1 MPAAPVTSGPV
12 IDPAKCRL
20 MSVDEKRELVRD
32 LSKSPESA
40 PDRLQSWTRREIVE
54 ILCSDLGRERKY
66 TGLSKQRMLDYL
78 FRLVSGKSSGPVE
91 HVQEKEKGREKGKE
105 REKESIP
112 EPNTTN
118 HHQSP
123 AKRPRKSDNPSRLPI
138 ITNNSAAS
146 DVTGPTNNSR
156 FCQNVACRAIL
167 RDNFCRRCSCCICFS
182 YDDNKDPSLWL
193 SCSSDQHLQK
203 DTCGFSCHLECA
215 LKDERTG
222 ILQSGQC
229 KKLDGGYY
237 CTRCWK
243 QNDLLGS
250 WKKQLVI
257 AKDARRLDVL
267 CHRIYLSHKI
277 LVSTEKYLVLHEIVD
292 TALKKLEAE
301 VGPISGA
308 PNMSRGI
315 VSRLTVGAEV
325 QKLCA
330 QAIDAMESLFSG
342 VSPAGSRIPR
352 PCMVPPNFVK
362 FEAITQTSVM
372 VFLDLVHY
380 PMLAQEATS
389 FNIWHRMAVTEA
401 YLTNPTGII
410 LPPSKKLPVTGL
422 APATSYIFKIIAFK
436 NSIEL
441 GSWEIRTKTSYQK
454 DDPRGSMPGGTRLG
468 HNSESLKANSDG
480 QSDPSSEGVDS
491 NNNTAVYADLNKSP
505 ESDFEYC
512 ENPEILD
519 SDKASRRLSE
529 HIDDLQN
536 IQMAAD
542 RVTEVTELEESP
554 GLSASALDEEPN
566 ACVQAVLLREPNPL
580 GHNQRTVVPRS
591 QHASNVLGG
600 NELVIVGPRYAGSV
614 PPIATRGLE
623 NSKESGGRGFK
634 PKPCNNIFQNG
645 SSKPEREPGNSS
657 NKRTAGKTEDLGH
670 KDSSSEVSYE
680 YCVRVVRWLEC
691 EGYIET
697 NFRVKFLTW
706 FSLRA
711 TPQERKIVGVYVDT
725 LIEDPVSLSGQL
737 VDSFSEAVYSKKR
750 TPSGFCMDLWH

>member
-1 MPAAPVTSGPV
+1 MDPPRGGTT

-20 MSVDEKRELVRD
+20 MSVDEKRELVRE
-32 LSKSPESA
+32 LSKIPETA
-40 PDRLQSWTRREIVE
+40 PDRLQTWSRREIVE

-78 FRLVSGKSSGPVE
+78 FRVVSGKSSGPVE
-91 HVQEKEKGREKGKE
+91 HVQEKEKEL
-105 REKESIP
+105 IP
-112 EPNTTN
+112 EPNTN
-118 HHQSP
+118 HQSP
-123 AKRPRKSDNPSRLPI
+123 AKRPRKSENPSRLPI
-138 ITNNSAAS
+138 IANNSGAS
-146 DVTGPTNNSR
+146 DVTGLTNSQR
-156 FCQNVACRAIL
+156 YCQNVACRAIL
-167 RDNFCRRCSCCICFS
+167 REKFCRRCSCCICFS

-193 SCSSDQHLQK
+193 FCSSDQPLQK
-203 DTCGFSCHLECA
+203 DSCGFSCHLECA

-222 ILQSGQC
+222 IFQSGQC

-267 CHRIYLSHKI
+267 CHRIFLSHKI
-277 LVSTEKYLVLHEIVD
+277 LMSTEKYLVLQEIVD

-308 PNMSRGI
+308 PNMGRGI

-325 QKLCA
+325 QKLCVE
-330 QAIDAMESLFSG
+330 AINAMESMFSG
-342 VSPAGSRIPR
+342 ASPANSRLQR
-352 PCMVPPNFVK
+352 PCMVPPNFIK
-362 FEAITQTSVM
+362 FEAITQSSVT
-372 VFLDLVHY
+372 VFLDLDQC

-389 FNIWHRMAVTEA
+389 FNLWHRVAVTES
-401 YLTNPTGII
+401 YLSNPTGII
-410 LPPSKKLPVTGL
+410 LTPSKKLPVTEL
-422 APATSYIFKIIAFK
+422 APATTYIFKVIAFK

-441 GSWEIRTKTSYQK
+441 GSWVVRVKTSCQK
-454 DDPRGSMPGGTRLG
+454 EDPRGSVPGGAVAGLEQNNG
-468 HNSESLKANSDG
+468 SLKTNSDG

-512 ENPEILD
+512 EKPEILD
-519 SDKASRRLSE
+519 SDKASHHPGE
-529 HIDDLQN
+529 HMEDLQN
-536 IQMAAD
+536 TQLAAA
-542 RVTEVTELEESP
+542 RVSEVTELEEEAP

-566 ACVQAVLLREPNPL
+566 PCVQTVKLRESSNSVE
-580 GHNQRTVVPRS
+580 HVPRPQDTS
-591 QHASNVLGG
+591 DAPPG
-600 NELVIVGPRYAGSV
+600 NELVIVAPRYSGSV
-614 PPIATRGLE
+614 PPTAPRGME
-623 NSKESGGRGFK
+623 NGKENGARSFK
-634 PKPCNNIFQNG
+634 PKPCDNIVQNG
-645 SSKPEREPGNSS
+645 SSRPEREPGNSS
-657 NKRTAGKTEDLGH
+657 NKRTSGKLDDIGH
-670 KDSSSEVSYE
+670 KDGCSEASYE

-711 TPQERKIVGVYVDT
+711 TPHEKKIVSVYVDT

-737 VDSFSEAVYSKKR
+737 VDSFSETIYSKKR
-750 TPSGFCMDLWH
+750 SSMPSGFCMDLWH

>member
-1 MPAAPVTSGPV
+1 MDPPRGGTV
-12 IDPAKCRL
+12 IDPTKCRL

-78 FRLVSGKSSGPVE
+78 FRVVSRKSSGPVE
-91 HVQEKEKGREKGKE
+91 HVHEKEKGKD
-105 REKESIP
+105 KESIL

-118 HHQSP
+118 HQSP

-146 DVTGPTNNSR
+146 DVTGPTNNLR
-156 FCQNVACRAIL
+156 FCQNLACRAIL

-222 ILQSGQC
+222 ILQSGQG

-237 CTRCWK
+237 CIRCWK
-243 QNDLLGS
+243 QNDLLGC

-267 CHRIYLSHKI
+267 CHRIYLSHRI
-277 LVSTEKYLVLHEIVD
+277 LVSTEKYLVLHDIVD

-301 VGPISGA
+301 VGPLSGA
-308 PNMSRGI
+308 PNMGRGI

-330 QAIDAMESLFSG
+330 QAVDAVESLFSG
-342 VSPAGSRIPR
+342 VSPASSKIQR
-352 PCMVPPNFVK
+352 PCMMRPNFVK

-372 VFLDLVHY
+372 VFLDLVDC

-389 FNIWHRMAVTEA
+389 FNIWHRVAVTES
-401 YLTNPTGII
+401 YPSNPTGII
-410 LPPSKKLPVTGL
+410 LAPLKKLLVTWL
-422 APATSYIFKIIAFK
+422 APATSYIFKVVAFK

-441 GSWEIRTKTSYQK
+441 GSWEIRMKTSWQK
-454 DDPRGSMPGGTRLG
+454 DDPRGSMPGGTGLG
-468 HNSESLKANSDG
+468 QNSESPKANSDG

-519 SDKASRRLSE
+519 SNKASHHPSE
-529 HIDDLQN
+529 RINDLQN

-542 RVTEVTELEESP
+542 GVTEVTELEEAP

-566 ACVQAVLLREPNPL
+566 ACVQTVLLRDSNPL
-580 GHNQRTVVPRS
+580 EHNQRTVVPRS
-591 QHASNVLGG
+591 HDTSNILAGH
-600 NELVIVGPRYAGSV
+600 ELVIVGPRYSGSV
-614 PPIATRGLE
+614 PPTAPRSVE
-623 NSKESGGRGFK
+623 NSKDNGGRASK
-634 PKPCNNIFQNG
+634 PKPCDIVVQNG

-657 NKRTAGKTEDLGH
+657 NKRATDKMDDFGH
-670 KDSSSEVSYE
+670 KDSFSEVSYE

-697 NFRVKFLTW
+697 NFRMKFLTW

-711 TPQERKIVGVYVDT
+711 TLQERKIVSVYVDT

-737 VDSFSEAVYSKKR
+737 VDSFSERIYSKKR
-750 TPSGFCMDLWH
+750 PSMPSGFCMDLWH

>member
-1 MPAAPVTSGPV
+1 
-12 IDPAKCRL
+12 
-20 MSVDEKRELVRD
+20 MSVEEKRELVRE
-32 LSKSPESA
+32 LSKNPESA
-40 PDRLQSWTRREIVE
+40 PDRLQTWCRREIVE
-54 ILCSDLGRERKY
+54 ILCSDLGKERKY

-78 FRLVSGKSSGPVE
+78 FRVVNGKSSGLVQ
-91 HVQEKEKGREKGKE
+91 HVQEKEKQK
-105 REKESIP
+105 EKESIP

-118 HHQSP
+118 HQSP

-138 ITNNSAAS
+138 LPNNSGAS
-146 DVTGPTNNSR
+146 DVTGPTNNQR

-167 RDNFCRRCSCCICFS
+167 REKFCRRCSCCICLS

-193 SCSSDQHLQK
+193 FCSSDQPFQK
-203 DTCGFSCHLECA
+203 DSCGFSCHLECA

-277 LVSTEKYLVLHEIVD
+277 LISTEKYLALHGIVD

-308 PNMSRGI
+308 PNMGRGI

-330 QAIDAMESLFSG
+330 QAIDAMESMYSG
-342 VSPAGSRIPR
+342 ASPANSKNQR
-352 PCMVPPNFVK
+352 PCMVPPNFIK
-362 FEAITQTSVM
+362 FEAMTQTSVT
-372 VFLDLVHY
+372 VCLDLDQC
-380 PMLAQEATS
+380 PMVAQEATS
-389 FNIWHRMAVTEA
+389 FNLWHRVAVTES
-401 YLTNPTGII
+401 YLSNPTGII
-410 LPPSKKLPVTGL
+410 LAPSKKLPVSEL
-422 APATSYIFKIIAFK
+422 APATCYIFKVVAFK

-441 GSWEIRTKTSYQK
+441 GSWEVRMKTSCQK
-454 DDPRGSMPGGTRLG
+454 EDPRSSVPGGAGLEQNNG
-468 HNSESLKANSDG
+468 SPKANSDG

-505 ESDFEYC
+505 ESDVEYC

-519 SDKASRRLSE
+519 SNKASRHPSE
-529 HIDDLQN
+529 RMDNLQD
-536 IQMAAD
+536 IEMAAA
-542 RVTEVTELEESP
+542 RVTEVTDMEEAP

-566 ACVQAVLLREPNPL
+566 PCVQTVLLRESSNSVE
-580 GHNQRTVVPRS
+580 HSQRTVVPRS
-591 QHASNVLGG
+591 QDKSNAPDG
-600 NELVIVGPRYAGSV
+600 NELVIIAPRYTGSV
-614 PPIATRGLE
+614 PPTAPRGIE
-623 NSKESGGRGFK
+623 NGKENGGRSFK
-634 PKPCNNIFQNG
+634 PKPCDKIVQNG

-657 NKRTAGKTEDLGH
+657 NKRTSGKLDDIGH
-670 KDSSSEVSYE
+670 KDASSEASYE
-680 YCVRVVRWLEC
+680 YCVKVVRWLEC

-711 TPQERKIVGVYVDT
+711 TPHERKIVSVFVNT

-737 VDSFSEAVYSKKR
+737 VDSFSETIYSKKR
-750 TPSGFCMDLWH
+750 SSMPSGFCMDLWH